1 MAQRSPAVDDAGH
14 FPARLRA
21 RPIDLVHLAK
31 QCLGDE
37 GLEHEVLRLFDTTI
51 KTYLARL
58 LAAEA
63 PDQVLFTLHTIKG
76 AASGVGAFTIADLA
90 KTMEADAKAGLV
102 INPEQLDDLKMAVEE
117 VSVFISDVLSKDL
130 GWE

>member
-1 MAQRSPAVDDAGH
+1 MAQRSPAVGDADH
-14 FPARLRA
+14 FPAKRRA